1 MTVLDD
7 TIAEFGRSMG
17 IEDLRLNDN
26 GTVVLSIHSLGLL
39 GLDRAGTHGESVLIS
54 LTRPLPSV
62 RSGKWAELLAATHPQ
77 AHPPAGLQIGV
88 IREQLVLAM
97 LIEQAEF
104 TLPRIHEVIGY
115 LDRQHASLEAGP

>member
-1 MTVLDD
+1 
-7 TIAEFGRSMG
+7 MG

>member
-1 MTVLDD
+1 MTVVDD

-17 IEDLRLNDN
+17 IDDLRLNES
-26 GTVVLSIHSLGLL
+26 GTVVLSVQSLGLL
-39 GLDRAGTHGESVLIS
+39 GLDRAGARGESVLVS
-54 LTRPLPSV
+54 LTRPLPPV
-62 RSGKWAELLAATHPQ
+62 CEGKWSALLAATHPQ
-77 AHPPAGLQIGV
+77 SHPPAGLQIGV

-97 LIEQAEF
+97 LIELGEF